1 VQFRLRHVLGAAVLV
16 GALLAGAVLVRVLD
30 SALVH
35 AGVTGEAAAGVR
47 SAVLLTLVAVGVA
60 AVVCGALL
68 GRLLAASLAR
78 TRGRIVGHARGD
90 AMRARPASRLREVA
104 DVEHAAERL
113 AQRVAAREAEIE
125 RGNVE
130 VSVLLDAISDGIIQL
145 DSAGR
150 VVRAN
155 PGARELLDLDLSVIG
170 RPIATHV
177 SSAELRPLLQRA
189 AAGETVNAAEV
200 TVGDRTLL
208 VSGRPL
214 APAAADRSDTAAT
227 AGSDEIAPDGGSARV
242 AGGAVVAFVDITPVR
257 RLESVR
263 RDFVANVSHEL
274 KTPLTSIRGYA
285 ETLLTDELPPEV
297 QKQFV
302 EIVYRNA
309 DRLHHI
315 VEDLLDLSRLESGG
329 WQPELGAVN
338 ALEIVHDAWSGC
350 NDQAAGR
357 NIRFVAD
364 SPPIHVSADAGGLRQ
379 VLTNLLDNALR
390 YTTDGGRIEVR
401 VLPPAAS
408 AHGSDTPARM
418 VTFEVKDNGI
428 GIPTDALPRIFERF
442 YRVDPA
448 RSRAA
453 GGTGLGLA
461 IVRHLVES
469 MGGDVG
475 ATSELGKGTTIRFRL
490 PAADESAVT
499 LQH

>member
-1 VQFRLRHVLGAAVLV
+1 VQFRLRHVTGAAALV

-30 SALVH
+30 SALVD
-35 AGVTGEAAAGVR
+35 AGVMGDAAAGVR

-60 AVVCGALL
+60 AVACAALL

-200 TVGDRTLL
+200 NVGDRTLL

-214 APAAADRSDTAAT
+214 APAAARGAAAAT
-227 AGSDEIAPDGGSARV
+227 AAGAAAAPDGGSTSV

-302 EIVYRNA
+302 ETVYRNA

-315 VEDLLDLSRLESGG
+315 VEDLLDLSRLESGV
-329 WQPELGAVN
+329 WQPELSAVN
-338 ALEIVHDAWSGC
+338 ALDIVHDAWSGC
-350 NDQAAGR
+350 SERAAGR

-401 VLPPAAS
+401 VLPPPAS

-469 MGGDVG
+469 MGGEVG